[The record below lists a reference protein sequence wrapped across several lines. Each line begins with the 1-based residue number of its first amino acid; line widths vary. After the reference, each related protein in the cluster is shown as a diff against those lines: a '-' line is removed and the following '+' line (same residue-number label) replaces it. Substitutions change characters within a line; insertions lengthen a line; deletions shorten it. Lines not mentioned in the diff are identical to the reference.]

1 MEKEEDETKWE
12 PSLKPMLQCYCPC
25 SAQYRTKHTQS
36 ELNYNSFI
44 IYGKSRRII
53 RNENDRYYAH
63 IFLFKC
69 HLPLYYKSESL
80 VDVKADTCSWT
91 KQTTIIFTY
100 NGLYRTFIIM
110 KMHGLWKLGISYCL
124 HKGID

>member
-1 MEKEEDETKWE
+1 MENLEELFEMKMTDI
-12 PSLKPMLQCYCPC
+12 M
-25 SAQYRTKHTQS
+25 HT
-36 ELNYNSFI
+36 F
-44 IYGKSRRII
+44 
-53 RNENDRYYAH
+53 
-63 IFLFKC
+63 FLFKC
-69 HLPLYYKSESL
+69 HLPLHYKSESL